1 MGPAETLY
9 TSDFYRDM
17 YNALRPGGVVCTQ
30 GECQFLHLDL
40 IRKVMGDAQELYPV
54 VDYAYSTVPTYP
66 DGQIGYI
73 LAHKAAVAGAK
84 VEKTYLRNAKR
95 PVPEEMKAKLRWYSE
110 EVHAASFVLPAF
122 AQKKLGEIRAPQTV
136 SSGAGKADAVS
147 VGIAAVAGAVLGA
160 GIVSLLL
167 ARK

>member
-1 MGPAETLY
+1 
-9 TSDFYRDM
+9 M

-73 LAHKAAVAGAK
+73 LAHKAATPGAK
-84 VEKTYLRNAKR
+84 VEKTYLRTAKR
-95 PVPEEMKAKLRWYSE
+95 RVPAEMKAKLRWYSE

-122 AQKKLGEIRAPQTV
+122 AQQKLGEIRAPQTV
-136 SSGAGKADAVS
+136 ASSASKADNVTLALT
-147 VGIAAVAGAVLGA
+147 AVAGAVLGA
-160 GIVSLLL
+160 GLVSVLL